1 MLKGVMKLVIIASFM
16 VRVFPIRE
24 LKPGFIGGG
33 NRDTRRKPQTI
44 HKPLTIFFSI
54 HVQFRFFFNQHK
66 KKLIFVFPVM
76 PK

>member
-1 MLKGVMKLVIIASFM
+1 MLKGVMELVIIASFM

-33 NRDTRRKPQTI
+33 NWDNRRKPQTI

-54 HVQFRFFFNQHK
+54 HVQFRFF
-66 KKLIFVFPVM
+66 LINIR
-76 PK
+76 KN